1 MKVCIPSKNRAG
13 KINTPTTFDGHE
25 IILFVEPQDYD
36 AYKAAHPGVMIVNIE
51 KDNQGI
57 AYVRNYIL
65 NFMHDRTF
73 IMADDDI
80 IGLVK
85 RDGLREGSNAY
96 KYSPTNPDE
105 LVKHMEW
112 LIEEHNATLVGFV
125 QEAYAHFEKDELSIN
140 TKFPIQLVMFNGK
153 RLPDTVRYDS
163 DLRSLEDVDLG
174 IQLLENN
181 QIIVVSP
188 VYCYKQNSKLESNF
202 FADDTGKRNNLLSV
216 AAEAL
221 HAKYVKAGKESYVTL
236 VHKTKPVHRERKY
249 IRVNY
254 SKICQ

>member
-1 MKVCIPSKNRAG
+1 MKICIPSKNRAG
-13 KINTPTTFDGHE
+13 KINTHQTFDGHQ

-36 AYKAAHPGVMIVNIE
+36 AYKQAYPDLMIVNIE
-51 KDNQGI
+51 KNDQGI

-65 NFMHDRTF
+65 DFMQDRTF

-105 LVKHMEW
+105 VVKHMEF
-112 LIEEHNATLVGFV
+112 LLEDHYATMVGFV
-125 QEAYAHFEKDELSIN
+125 QEAYAHFEKDSLSVN
-140 TKFPIQLVMFNGK
+140 EKFPIQLVMFDGRQMSK
-153 RLPDTVRYDS
+153 IRYDS
-163 DLRSLEDVDLG
+163 TLRSLEDVDLG
-174 IQLLENN
+174 IQLLENKH
-181 QIIVVSP
+181 IVVVSP
-188 VYCYKQNSKLESNF
+188 VYTYKQNSKLESNF
-202 FADDTGKRNNLLSV
+202 FADETGKRNRLLSV

-221 HAKYVKAGKESYVTL
+221 HEKYVKAGKETYVTL

-254 SKICQ
+254 KKICQ